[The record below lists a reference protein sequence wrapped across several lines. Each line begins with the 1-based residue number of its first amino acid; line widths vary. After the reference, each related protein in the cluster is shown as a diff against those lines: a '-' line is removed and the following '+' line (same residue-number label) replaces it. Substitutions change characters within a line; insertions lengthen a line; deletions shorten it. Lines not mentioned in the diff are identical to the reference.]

1 MEILSCAMGLLEKRM
16 KTGCIDMPSL
26 TNKRQVKAFALAN
39 SPKGKTR
46 VSQAFLD
53 GIETATRLAILKQLN
68 HHDNKISKG
77 KTLV

>member
-1 MEILSCAMGLLEKRM
+1 MTFIARTRWHSSNL
-16 KTGCIDMPSL
+16 KTQNIMPSL
-26 TNKRQVKAFALAN
+26 TNKRQVKAFALAH

-46 VSQAFLD
+46 VSQTFLD

>member
-1 MEILSCAMGLLEKRM
+1 
-16 KTGCIDMPSL
+16 MPSL
-26 TNKRQVKAFALAN
+26 INKHQVKAFALAH
-39 SPKGKTR
+39 SAKGKTR

-53 GIETATRLAILKQLN
+53 AIETATRLAILNRNN